1 VTAGATPEMPTV
13 RTDCVSGERLR
24 WMASV
29 TFCGVLPAVVLVL
42 VFVSAVG
49 DGTQGMDFRQF
60 YRGADAILDGAN
72 LYPVDGASL
81 IASARPYVY
90 PPFPAILAVPLTL
103 LSIDDAALL
112 AMAATL
118 LTVPAILWL
127 LGVRDWRCYGIAFLW
142 PPVISGIQTSN
153 PTLWFALAA
162 ALAWRL
168 RNRVGLAGAIVGL
181 TLAVKFV
188 LWPLLVWLVATRRFA
203 AAAIACATGC
213 VLLVGSWAA
222 IGFVGF
228 LDYPGLLR
236 RLQDTVGDDAYTV
249 RMLALD
255 LGASDSVARAIWLAI
270 GVALL
275 VALALAAR
283 RGDGLRAFIL
293 AIGAA
298 LALSPL
304 VWLHYFA
311 LLLVVVAL
319 ARPSLG
325 LIWFVPLVM
334 LGSPGTGNPTFT
346 ETAVALL
353 AAAVTLA
360 LALRTPGARVSP
372 VVEPTSSPAP
382 ARSA

>member
-1 VTAGATPEMPTV
+1 MTSTTHAGTGAAGGLPRV
-13 RTDCVSGERLR
+13 RLTWL
-24 WMASV
+24 ASV
-29 TFCGVLPAVVLVL
+29 AFCGVLPVVVLVAL
-42 VFVSAVG
+42 YAQAIH
-49 DGTQGMDFRQF
+49 DGTSAMDFGQF
-60 YRGADAILDGAN
+60 YEAAKSILDGASP
-72 LYPVDGASL
+72 YPVDGASL

-90 PPFPAILAVPLTL
+90 PPFPAFLAMPLTP
-103 LSIDDAALL
+103 IALNYASVL
-112 AMAATL
+112 VMTATL
-118 LTVPAILWL
+118 LTVPAILVV

-162 ALAWRL
+162 ALAWRF

-255 LGASDSVARAIWLAI
+255 LGAPDSVARAIWLAI

-319 ARPSLG
+319 ARPTLG

-360 LALRTPGARVSP
+360 LALRTPGARMSP
-372 VVEPTSSPAP
+372 VVQPTFPTAP
-382 ARSA
+382 ARST